1 LVNRLIDNM
10 LLFNFTIRYSASM
23 LDQLR
28 QIAIFAKTVEHG
40 SFRKAAAALHL
51 SPSVVSHH
59 IAKLEQQLGV
69 ALLYR
74 STRKLSLTSD
84 GEQLLD
90 SAHSMI
96 SAAEDFFSMV
106 SKHAPKLL
114 GELKITLPAVMERST
129 LVNDIGDFA
138 KSHPDVSVQLDFT
151 DIRREMIED
160 GVDLAIRMGWLRDSS
175 LKARKLY
182 EVNRRVV
189 ASAIYFKAKPT
200 PVTIKDVESWDWIEL
215 SPVGFNAVFNF
226 PKDSAR
232 LFRPKS
238 RIRVSS
244 AHAIAQLV
252 AHGNGVAALPEFLTD
267 KEIANGKLVHV
278 LPNLK
283 IKPIGVYA
291 VWPPNA
297 PKGGLTNRLVEFLVK
312 KVSATQ
318 Q

>member
-1 LVNRLIDNM
+1 
-10 LLFNFTIRYSASM
+10 M

-84 GEQLLD
+84 GQQLLE

-96 SAAEDFFSMV
+96 GAAENFFSMV
-106 SKHAPKLL
+106 SKNAPKLI
-114 GELKITLPAVMERST
+114 GELKITLPAVMQQSI
-129 LVNDIGDFA
+129 LVNDIGDFSKA
-138 KSHPDVSVQLDFT
+138 HPDVGVHLDFT
-151 DIRREMIED
+151 DVRREIIED

-182 EVNRRVV
+182 EIDRRVV
-189 ASAIYFKAKPT
+189 TSAEYFKSKREPAS
-200 PVTIKDVESWDWIEL
+200 IKEVEGWDWIEL
-215 SPVGFNAVFNF
+215 SPVGLNAVFSF
-226 PKDSAR
+226 PKGAAR
-232 LFRPKS
+232 SFRPKS

-244 AHAIAQLV
+244 ASAIAQLV
-252 AHGNGVAALPEFLTD
+252 ANGNGVASLPEFLVE
-267 KEIANGKLVHV
+267 KGISNGKLIHV
-278 LPNLK
+278 LPAVK
-283 IKPIGVYA
+283 VKPIGVYA

-297 PKGGLTNRLVEFLVK
+297 PKGGLTSRLVEFLVR
-312 KVSATQ
+312 KVDDYQ
-318 Q
+318 I